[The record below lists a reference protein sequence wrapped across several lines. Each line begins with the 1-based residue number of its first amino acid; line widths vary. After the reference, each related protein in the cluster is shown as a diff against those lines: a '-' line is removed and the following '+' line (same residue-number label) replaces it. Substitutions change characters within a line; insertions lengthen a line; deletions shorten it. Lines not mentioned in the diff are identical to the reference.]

1 MSITVDANY
10 VSSQLKGLQEPFK
23 MAVQKSLESYKPQ
36 NFIKFYNTSEWSEE
50 YISYEGAEGVR
61 ELGELEEPDPISLN
75 EGWTISI
82 TPSRFGGAIEISE
95 DTMVKSE
102 DSTIKV
108 DRYIAEQR
116 NQVLNSMVNT
126 MMVKAYYPYVNAFNS
141 SATVLAPDSVELCG
155 THLTKDGATWF
166 ANKTTA
172 KLSETSYKAAVAY
185 AGAFKDPTDS
195 TKPMPLTWKAIMVKK
210 GGNAANTAKRLFAN
224 NINPTQI
231 NDINL
236 YQGEL
241 TIIETPYISNTEH
254 WFLLDDSIMDSPVVC
269 GMNKGITFSEPMTQK
284 NNAVRTNITMYLK
297 TGIVKLPVNV
307 YGGDGTV

>member
-1 MSITVDANY
+1 
-10 VSSQLKGLQEPFK
+10 
-23 MAVQKSLESYKPQ
+23 
-36 NFIKFYNTSEWSEE
+36 
-50 YISYEGAEGVR
+50 
-61 ELGELEEPDPISLN
+61 
-75 EGWTISI
+75 
-82 TPSRFGGAIEISE
+82 
-95 DTMVKSE
+95 
-102 DSTIKV
+102 
-108 DRYIAEQR
+108 
-116 NQVLNSMVNT
+116 

-141 SATVLAPDSVELCG
+141 SATILAPDSVELCG
-155 THLTKDGATWF
+155 AHLTKDGAAWF
-166 ANKTTA
+166 TNKTTA

-210 GGNAANTAKRLFAN
+210 GGNAADTAKRLFAN